1 MNFLQKSFVLAT
13 LFIFLKFFVRWLPSI
28 GPLDIAAALLTAFLI
43 LHLSSGL
50 PWHMRE
56 GSEKSPALHR
66 FSDPETCLKIL
77 KGETYDDSLGVNQ
90 LTPEE
95 SRAIPNQ
102 RLVRAFQIDNGFTT
116 NDHDYGRLFRRT
128 ADRKLRDI
136 TRGGWS
142 EVGKMV
148 QGFTSTY
155 MERFQSQTRGHL
167 DLIVQIVALKTVLL
181 MFFDVNQ
188 DAMTDEVVI
197 RISKNI
203 NLLWIQSKSQT
214 AGNQSN
220 DFETLQNDLKHLGLE
235 WSTSKENPLNL
246 LLPVYESLWRVV
258 ARCLIEVVFRPS
270 ADPEWLLL
278 LETFRADPT
287 SENFS
292 KSQPGQDKVSV
303 AFPVKEA
310 LRLYP
315 PTRRIYR
322 QVHLTSKKDPEVVA
336 VDIEA
341 CHRLPHVWGEDS
353 HRYRPARW
361 NSVDENMRRAFMP
374 FGGSPWICPANS
386 NFGPMMIGLLVATFA
401 SSISAEEWEL
411 QLLLGQLPDSNSR
424 VLDDET
430 ELDSNRQENTA
441 WEMIKRSGLEAK
453 K

>member
-1 MNFLQKSFVLAT
+1 MDFLQKSFALAT
-13 LFIFLKFFVRWLPSI
+13 LFISLKFFVRWLPGI
-28 GPLDIAAALLTAFLI
+28 GPLETPTALLTAFLI

-50 PWHMRE
+50 RWLLNE
-56 GSEKSPALHR
+56 GSEKKPALHR
-66 FSDPETCLKIL
+66 FSDPATCLKIL

-128 ADRKLRDI
+128 ADKKLRDI
-136 TRGGWS
+136 NRGGWS
-142 EVGKMV
+142 EVGKV
-148 QGFTSTY
+148 AEGFASTY
-155 MERFQSQTRGHL
+155 FERFKSQTRGHL

-181 MFFDVNQ
+181 VFFDVNQ

-214 AGNQSN
+214 GNQSN
-220 DFETLQNDLKHLGLE
+220 NFEILQNDLKHLGLE
-235 WSTSKENPLNL
+235 WTTSKENPLNM
-246 LLPVYESLWRVV
+246 LLPVYETLWRVV

-278 LETFRADPT
+278 LETFRADPS

-292 KSQPGQDKVSV
+292 KSQPPEQDKVSV
-303 AFPVKEA
+303 SFLVKEA

-322 QVHLTSKKDPEVVA
+322 HVHLASKKAPELLA

-341 CHRLPHVWGEDS
+341 CHRLPQVWGENS

-386 NFGPMMIGLLVATFA
+386 NFGPMMIGVLVATFA
-401 SSISAEEWEL
+401 SNISAGEWEL
-411 QLLLGQLPDSNSR
+411 QLLGDLPDNSSR
-424 VLDDET
+424 VLDDEI

-441 WEMIKRSGLEAK
+441 WEIIKRSG
-453 K
+453 